1 MININDIIE
10 RNKRRPEPKEV
21 TEIRENIINTFSKLE
36 FVEDVHKY
44 FLPQDDG
51 SKVELPSVS
60 ATAHQFE
67 PFVDWDEKC
76 AAKALKL
83 GIPTEQLKRE
93 WFEHNHLATNLGTGV
108 HLYGEMFM
116 HFIQGHPE
124 EICDVIKPQ
133 YEEGYLFPHSPK
145 ETAVMHYWEDLFQV
159 DDIFPVMPE
168 TRVYMGINDKF
179 KVNQPYAGTFDILL
193 AMKHQGK
200 WKLLLHDYKSNADIY
215 SDYARNWGETL
226 LEPFTDFINEPKSLY
241 TIQLNLYQLCL
252 EQLGYEII
260 DRRLIW
266 LKDDATYEKISLP
279 NITQRLL
286 EVI

>member
-1 MININDIIE
+1 MINISDIIE
-10 RNKRRPEPKEV
+10 RNKKRPEPIEIAK
-21 TEIRENIINTFSKLE
+21 IRENIINTFSKLE
-36 FVEDVHKY
+36 FIEDVHKY
-44 FLPQDDG
+44 FLPQKDG
-51 SKVELPSVS
+51 TKIELPSVS
-60 ATAHQFE
+60 ATAHKFE

-93 WFEHNHLATNLGTGV
+93 WFEHNHLATNTGTGV
-108 HLYGEMFM
+108 HLYGEMYM

-145 ETAVMHYWEDLFQV
+145 EAAVMHYWEDLFKV

-168 TRVYMGINDKF
+168 ARVYMGINDKF
-179 KVNQPYAGTFDILL
+179 KVKQPYAGTFDILL
-193 AMKHQGK
+193 AMKYQGK
-200 WKLLLHDYKSNADIY
+200 WKLLLHDYKTNADIY
-215 SDYARNWGETL
+215 SDYAKKWNDTL
-226 LEPFTDFINEPKSLY
+226 LEPFTDFINEPKSIY

-266 LKDDATYEKISLP
+266 LKDNETYEKISLP
-279 NITQRLL
+279 NITDRLL
-286 EVI
+286 KVI